1 MGYQVNF
8 EFLDEEAIENAIT
21 CLNYQMDKVIFFG
34 EKDLIREKKAALRL
48 FLTETCGVGKRAH
61 LSAKEAVRFIEI
73 SDMDLDE
80 VITKMRSAILDEEHQ
95 ASHCF
100 IDITGGEGLALL
112 AFGILAKELNLPMH
126 LYDVETGRLNEFL
139 STDSNSLSKNGYKKK
154 VLWNIET
161 FVKMQGAEVK
171 VPGNWDVKS
180 PRDAKD
186 LADVRVM
193 WGLMNEY
200 KSYWN
205 GFCGILAKFHS
216 SNKVINTAEDDM
228 VFKGSVSDVKAAI
241 KEEKGFFNLFKK
253 RNESDNKSVI
263 EERQLERAYK
273 KFNEIMSACKTQ
285 NLLKTFS
292 YTSSEYKYEFKN
304 KYIANCLKKA
314 GNVLEQHVYQKVK
327 ESRPDI
333 TEHQVGVE
341 IDCDIIDTC
350 KATEVSNEIDVFGL
364 KGYVPVFISCK
375 AEKISNVK
383 QEVLYELDV
392 VARRLG
398 GKYAKKILAI
408 TDVWRG
414 KHRNRAE
421 EMGIEVWE
429 EIR

>member
-1 MGYQVNF
+1 
-8 EFLDEEAIENAIT
+8 
-21 CLNYQMDKVIFFG
+21 
-34 EKDLIREKKAALRL
+34 
-48 FLTETCGVGKRAH
+48 
-61 LSAKEAVRFIEI
+61 
-73 SDMDLDE
+73 
-80 VITKMRSAILDEEHQ
+80 
-95 ASHCF
+95 
-100 IDITGGEGLALL
+100 
-112 AFGILAKELNLPMH
+112 
-126 LYDVETGRLNEFL
+126 
-139 STDSNSLSKNGYKKK
+139 
-154 VLWNIET
+154 
-161 FVKMQGAEVK
+161 
-171 VPGNWDVKS
+171 
-180 PRDAKD
+180 
-186 LADVRVM
+186 M

-341 IDCDIIDTC
+341 IDWDIIDTC